1 MLLKWMRDD
10 ETAAI
15 RLERAL
21 IAADAGEIVDPDGL
35 ANQLEGGVVQLASW
49 TLKEAGPAGGAGD
62 WESYPIL
69 TFPEAPVIETVRLDR
84 PGLPFLGAGEATQG
98 PPQVRSRTPSTPQSA
113 CGFAT
118 SP

>member
-49 TLKEAGPAGGAGD
+49 TLKEAGPAGGATG
-62 WESYPIL
+62 
-69 TFPEAPVIETVRLDR
+69 R
-84 PGLPFLGAGEATQG
+84 AT
-98 PPQVRSRTPSTPQSA
+98 RS
-113 CGFAT
+113 
-118 SP
+118 